1 LRSETRFEK
10 GGLTMKKSWMCVA
23 MLAVAAALVLGAGR
37 AEADT
42 HGWAISD
49 GSAGDW
55 SDGSKWSPTGPPATT
70 DTVHFNDV
78 GEIESIT
85 VNQNVT
91 IANARVKWDELGSSP
106 GSLWTAELTNDGAE
120 RTVNVTE
127 RLDVMSGFTNS
138 DNDPSIKAT
147 LSLTNLHLAIGT
159 KDQRA
164 GLEVARKT
172 YSEVNK
178 GVEGNLIVSGGSVTA
193 YLDELIIAR
202 NMGGAGWATGTVD
215 LRDCKGVMI
224 DLAGTAYVG
233 ARVDENQASYN
244 IGTFRS
250 GGGSVNVSGNLEL
263 ADSNDSSGNETGN
276 GSSGKLFLE
285 NTTFTVGGQ
294 ALFYGAHKETVHQR
308 RFAQVDT
315 TVAGRPSGLDLAN
328 SAPEALS
335 FPFEHQNNST
345 DSTYN
350 LIDIKFTADPTAT
363 DDDNWYWGMRW
374 EGNHEGDLEG
384 LLRNANDPLL
394 PLVLDTSVL
403 SADVLNIHRDH
414 LVLLGKHNGTDTLVA
429 NDFIT
434 YDSTTGYTYVG
445 VYAYV
450 PPVSEPASLGLLGLA
465 LLGLRKRR
473 S

>member
-1 LRSETRFEK
+1 
-10 GGLTMKKSWMCVA
+10 MKKSWMCMA
-23 MLAVAAALVLGAGR
+23 MLAVAVALVLGAGR
-37 AEADT
+37 AGADT

-215 LRDCKGVMI
+215 LSGCTNVMI
-224 DLAGTAYVG
+224 DLDGTAYVG
-233 ARVDENQASYN
+233 ARVDKDQASYN

-263 ADSNDSSGNETGN
+263 ADSNDSSGNESGN

-294 ALFYGAHKETVHQR
+294 ALFYGAHKDVDYQR

-335 FPFEHQNNST
+335 FPFGHQNNST

-350 LIDIKFTADPTAT
+350 LIDIKFTADPTEL
-363 DDDNWYWGMRW
+363 DDDGWYWGMRW
-374 EGNHEGDLEG
+374 KGDHEGNASTPGTLEYYLNEANARLTLDVSGLTDQVKQIHLDYLKALDPGTYGSYSGIGDLT
-384 LLRNANDPLL
+384 
-394 PLVLDTSVL
+394 LDDYIV
-403 SADVLNIHRDH
+403 
-414 LVLLGKHNGTDTLVA
+414 
-429 NDFIT
+429 
-434 YDSTTGYTYVG
+434 YDSTTDYTYVG

-450 PPVSEPASLGLLGLA
+450 PPVSEPTSLGLLGLA

-473 S
+473 N

>member
-1 LRSETRFEK
+1 
-10 GGLTMKKSWMCVA
+10 MKKSWMCVA
-23 MLAVAAALVLGAGR
+23 MLAVAAALVLGAGT
-37 AEADT
+37 AGADT

-49 GSAGDW
+49 GSVGNW
-55 SDGSKWSPTGPPATT
+55 STAANWKGLGGAPDGVLPEST
-70 DTVHFNDV
+70 DRVHFLDIN
-78 GEIESIT
+78 ETERIT
-85 VNQNVT
+85 VDQNVT
-91 IANARVKWDELGSSP
+91 IDYARVKWDGLGSSP

-127 RLDVMSGFTNS
+127 RLEVMSGFTNS
-138 DNDPSIKAT
+138 YNDPSIKAT
-147 LSLTNLHLAIGT
+147 LSLTNLHLVIGT
-159 KDQRA
+159 EGQRA

-263 ADSNDSSGNETGN
+263 ADSNDSSDNYKSGN

-294 ALFYGAHKETVHQR
+294 ALFYGAHKDVDYQR

-335 FPFEHQNNST
+335 FPFGHQNNST

-414 LVLLGKHNGTDTLVA
+414 LVLLGKHNGTDPLVA

-434 YDSTTGYTYVG
+434 YDSTTDYTYVG
-445 VYAYV
+445 VYYEA
-450 PPVSEPASLGLLGLA
+450 PPVAEPTSLGLLGLA

-473 S
+473 N